1 MDRATLKESQ
11 SQADYS
17 ERGDHLIGDSYYVA
31 PFKFICV
38 LYSTKS
44 HTLIVWYILQ
54 VFSGAILQQVFVV
67 EYVVHGQMC
76 DECHRREAKDYW
88 NSVVQVRQKVNWLC

>member
-1 MDRATLKESQ
+1 MMHCIHT
-11 SQADYS
+11 
-17 ERGDHLIGDSYYVA
+17 HNN
-31 PFKFICV
+31 C
-38 LYSTKS
+38 S
-44 HTLIVWYILQ
+44 HGYWQ

-88 NSVVQVRQKVNWLC
+88 NSVVQVRQKVSCISQLVGYHGNDTSGIT

>member
-1 MDRATLKESQ
+1 MLT
-11 SQADYS
+11 
-17 ERGDHLIGDSYYVA
+17 
-31 PFKFICV
+31 
-38 LYSTKS
+38 
-44 HTLIVWYILQ
+44 LQ

-88 NSVVQVRQKVNWLC
+88 NSVVQVRQKVCNYQQVISYHDNTTLGVP